1 MGVGL
6 APPSPN
12 CYLSAMISLSV
23 LDQSPIRAGC
33 TPADALRETL
43 ELATLCDGLGYRRYW
58 LAEHHSTGGLAGSAP
73 EIMIGQ
79 VAARTRNI
87 RVGSGGVMLSHYSS
101 LKVAEHFRM
110 LEALFP
116 GRIDCGVGRAP
127 GSDGLTAHALA
138 HGPGALGIEHFPAQI
153 RDLQGWLK
161 GDLPE
166 EHPFRQVQAMPVG
179 DSSPELWLLGS
190 SDQSAAYAS
199 YFGCGFSF
207 AHFINAQGGP
217 LVMEGYRRHFEPSAE
232 LAAPKGSVGIFVIC
246 AETEE
251 EALDLR
257 WSRDLW
263 LLRLYTGRTAP
274 VPTVEEAK
282 NYPYSERER
291 AIIEHNRPRTI
302 AGDTEQVRARIET
315 LAAEYKVE
323 EFVIVTIC
331 DRYEARLKSYDLLAD
346 AFALAPAATA

>member
-1 MGVGL
+1 MVR
-6 APPSPN
+6 
-12 CYLSAMISLSV
+12 LSV

-43 ELATLCDGLGYRRYW
+43 QLAEYCDRAGYHRYW

-79 VAARTRNI
+79 VAARTRNL

-101 LKVAEHFRM
+101 LKVAETFRV
-110 LEALFP
+110 LESLYP
-116 GRIDCGVGRAP
+116 GRIDCGIGRAP
-127 GSDGLTAHALA
+127 GSDGLTAGALA
-138 HGPGALGIEHFPAQI
+138 HGPGALGIEHFPSQI
-153 RDLQGWLK
+153 RDLQAWMD

-166 EHPFRQVQAMPVG
+166 DHPFRQVSAMPSG

-190 SDQSAAYAS
+190 SDQSAAYAA
-199 YFGCGFSF
+199 YFGCAFSF
-207 AHFINAQGGP
+207 AHFINTEGGSQ
-217 LVMEGYRRHFEPSAE
+217 VMEAYRRHFEPSAQ
-232 LAAPKGSVGIFVIC
+232 LSQPQGSIGLFVIC
-246 AETEE
+246 ADTEA

-282 NYPYSERER
+282 NYPYSDREK

-302 AGDTEQVRARIET
+302 AGTPEQVRARIGELGT
-315 LAAEYKVE
+315 AYGVD

-331 DRYEARLKSYDLLAD
+331 DRFEARLRSYELLAD
-346 AFALAPAATA
+346 AFALAPADAA